1 MRQVSFDVF
10 TGARMQKV
18 SVPEKNFLYYAEH
31 PHIEQKI
38 SEDEIIQKAIANPIG
53 DVSLHDIPQ
62 NAKVAIIVDD
72 ATRPTPAK
80 KIIPYLMKEVERRT
94 SNVTFITAP
103 GTHRPLT
110 DEELDKKIGKEWLE
124 KYRLVNIDASKQ
136 EDYLYIGETEQMK
149 TPLYIHKEVL
159 AADYRI
165 AIGNI
170 GPHNVVG
177 WSGGSK
183 IIQPGVSGK
192 LTTEKT
198 HYAGSYERL
207 ENIFGNIDCKS
218 RQEIDAIGKK
228 VGLNYIAN
236 TVLDAEGHILGLYC
250 GHYLAAHREGVKFAN
265 QVLRPEIPEQAD
277 IVIVSAFPCC
287 IDYWQGF
294 KPIGFSLLGVKKGG
308 VIIYLFDPPEGLC
321 GNSPAHR
328 PMLEKYLPTDE
339 ATIRKDVDAG
349 FVQDIVG
356 VTNPLCHFQ
365 VLEKAD
371 VICVTDSL
379 SDEECKLLRFQK
391 CKTVEDA
398 LSHAMEI
405 CGENAKVGVIP
416 CGGETLVR
424 VKEK

>member
-1 MRQVSFDVF
+1 MQDYTFDIY
-10 TGARMQKV
+10 TGVRTQKV
-18 SVPEKNFLYYAEH
+18 TIPKKNFLYYAEH
-31 PHIEQKI
+31 PHVEVSM
-38 SEDEIIQKAIANPIG
+38 SEEEIIKNAIEHPIG
-53 DVSLHDIPQ
+53 GVSLADIPMD
-62 NAKVAIIVDD
+62 AKVVIIVDD

-80 KIIPYLMKEVERRT
+80 KIIPYIIKEVEKRT
-94 SNVTFITAP
+94 SNITFITAP

-110 DEELDKKIGKEWLE
+110 DEELDRKIGKEWLE
-124 KYRLVNIDASKQ
+124 KYHLVNIDASHQ

-228 VGLNYIAN
+228 VGLDYIAN
-236 TVLDAEGHILGLYC
+236 TVLDTEGKILGLYC

-294 KPIGFSLLGVKKGG
+294 KPVGFSLLGVKKGG

-339 ATIRKDVDAG
+339 ATIRKDVENG
-349 FVQDIVG
+349 LVQDIVG

-365 VLEKAD
+365 VLEKVD
-371 VICVTDSL
+371 VICVTNSL
-379 SDEECKLLRFQK
+379 SDEECDLLRFRK
-391 CKTVEDA
+391 CKTVEQA
-398 LSHAMEI
+398 LAAALEK
-405 CGENAKVGVIP
+405 CGENAKIGVIP
-416 CGGETLVR
+416 CGGETIVR
-424 VKEK
+424 LKEK